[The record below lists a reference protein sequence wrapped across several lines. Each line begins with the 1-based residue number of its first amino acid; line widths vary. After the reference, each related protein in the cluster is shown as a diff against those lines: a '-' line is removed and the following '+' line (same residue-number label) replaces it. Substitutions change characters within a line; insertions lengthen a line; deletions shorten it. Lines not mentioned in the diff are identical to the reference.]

1 MSTSSPQQT
10 PVATPETPA
19 KAPLVRPYLGYVGY
33 FVGAGMISGGIVHY
47 PLNPTYYA
55 ILVAAGVTLF
65 LAATI
70 LNEIVLSTTPVST
83 RRLVRLVGASL
94 FLSFGIGM
102 FSGGIQHFTDFPERA
117 ATLIPLGVA
126 LSFGAYIL
134 RNGWGGQH
142 RRVVVVG
149 ALVIAF
155 SAMSFFVLQ
164 AVAERVGGAG
174 HDHAAAGL
182 PFDSPART

>member
-1 MSTSSPQQT
+1 MSNVTQPT
-10 PVATPETPA
+10 PDVTAETPA
-19 KAPLVRPYLGYVGY
+19 RSPLVRPYLGYVGY

-55 ILVAAGVTLF
+55 VLVAAGVALF

-70 LNEIVLSTTPVST
+70 LNEVVLSTTPVST

-102 FSGGIQHFTDFPERA
+102 FSGGIQHFTDFPDRA

-134 RNGWGGQH
+134 RNGWDGQH
-142 RRVVVVG
+142 RRVIVAG
-149 ALVIAF
+149 AIVIAF
-155 SAMSFFVLQ
+155 SALSFFALQ
-164 AVAERVGGAG
+164 ILAERVGGAS
-174 HDHAAAGL
+174 HDHSAAGL
-182 PFDSPART
+182 LVTPPAKV